1 VMTGSG
7 EFVEVQASA
16 EGRPYTDI
24 ELQDLLKLAAGGIRQ
39 LVKAQ
44 QELLQI
50 KFVARS

>member
-1 VMTGSG
+1 
-7 EFVEVQASA
+7 
-16 EGRPYTDI
+16 
-24 ELQDLLKLAAGGIRQ
+24 LLKLAAGGLRQ